1 MTGAIL
7 IKWSGVAR
15 GREAKALEVF
25 AQSQAHWD
33 ELAKEGRIHDHTA
46 YFNLIGEGGG
56 FVLVTGEV
64 DELVQIQ
71 TEPTSREL
79 LMKAS
84 LIVDDLSTT
93 VCMGGSEQTI
103 TELVTR
109 TVAIEQEMC
118 YFA

>member
-7 IKWSGVAR
+7 IKWTSVVH

-56 FVLVTGEV
+56 FVLVTGELE
-64 DELVQIQ
+64 ELVKIQ
-71 TEPTSREL
+71 VEQASREL
-79 LMKAS
+79 LMKAAM
-84 LIVDDLSTT
+84 IVEDLTTT

-103 TELVTR
+103 NELVGR
-109 TVAIEQEMC
+109 TVQIEQEMG
-118 YFA
+118 YFG